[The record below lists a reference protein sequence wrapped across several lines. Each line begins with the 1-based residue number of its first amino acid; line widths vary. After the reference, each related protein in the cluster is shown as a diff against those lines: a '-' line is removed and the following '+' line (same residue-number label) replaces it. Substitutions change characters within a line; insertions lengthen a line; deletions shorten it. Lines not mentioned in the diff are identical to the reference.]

1 MQIGTY
7 EETCQKI
14 EETYREAAK
23 ACLPKVPWLTAVS
36 GKYYHKIKDSAFW
49 RKISA
54 DWDKLT
60 ESTISEKPLV
70 ILAKALDIAEQKI
83 NEGQPLNSVD
93 ISVINIMLNTSRNRA
108 YLKSHLE
115 QRKFNNKIASS
126 EDKRREAESE
136 RKQKAFDK
144 LMEADNKDG
153 LIHVLQGEPMTE
165 EQYKLYLT
173 GDSE

>member
-1 MQIGTY
+1 M
-7 EETCQKI
+7 
-14 EETYREAAK
+14 
-23 ACLPKVPWLTAVS
+23 
-36 GKYYHKIKDSAFW
+36 
-49 RKISA
+49 
-54 DWDKLT
+54 T

-144 LMEADNKDG
+144 LMEADNTDG